1 MVFTL
6 IRTYEPGKNV
16 FTTEKLYLFDNH
28 VKAIE
33 RFNREY
39 PECKNLIHIA
49 SSIDAADPKNSEF
62 IQAHIKA
69 YY

>member
-1 MVFTL
+1 MLFTL
-6 IRTYEPGKNV
+6 IRTYEPGKAV
-16 FTTEKLYLFDNH
+16 FVTEKLYLFDNH

-33 RFNREY
+33 RFRNEH
-39 PECKNLIHIA
+39 PECKNLICMT

>member
-1 MVFTL
+1 MLFTL

-28 VKAIE
+28 VKAME
-33 RFNREY
+33 RFNREH
-39 PECKNLIHIA
+39 PECKNLFHMAI
-49 SSIDAADPKNSEF
+49 SIDAADPKNAEF
-62 IQAHIKA
+62 IRAHIKA

>member
-1 MVFTL
+1 MLFTL
-6 IRTYEPGKNV
+6 IRTYEPGKSG
-16 FTTEKLYLFDNH
+16 FTTEKLYLFDSH

-39 PECKNLIHIA
+39 PECKNLIHVA
-49 SSIDAADPKNSEF
+49 STIDAADPKNSEF

>member
-1 MVFTL
+1 MLFTL
-6 IRTYEPGKNV
+6 IRTYEPGKAT
-16 FTTEKLYLFDNH
+16 FLTEKLYLFDNH
-28 VKAIE
+28 VNAIE

-39 PECKNLIHIA
+39 PECKDLIHIA

-62 IQAHIKA
+62 IRAHVKA

>member
-1 MVFTL
+1 MLFTL
-6 IRTYEPGKNV
+6 IRTYEPGKNG
-16 FTTEKLYLFDNH
+16 FTTEKLYLFNDH

-33 RFNREY
+33 RFNREH
-39 PECKNLIHIA
+39 PECKNLIHVA
-49 SSIDAADPKNSEF
+49 TTVDAADPKNSEF

>member
-1 MVFTL
+1 MLFTL
-6 IRTYEPGKNV
+6 IRTYEPGKAA
-16 FTTEKLYLFDNH
+16 FLTEKLYLFDNH

-49 SSIDAADPKNSEF
+49 STVDAADPKNAEF
-62 IQAHIKA
+62 IRAHIKA